1 MIFINMKK
9 ALVLSP
15 DWQDIEKV
23 LREDYNYIVRCKDT
37 KEGALEWC
45 SSEKIDL
52 VVGSYHK
59 GIYWLS
65 SSIAEQSGNG
75 DFLTQNPQIL
85 LTWHPHF
92 SEDRLEGF
100 DIEDELDENGD
111 SIVKPNHEIAS
122 GSIQVFRKPENVV
135 KDFKTEFS
143 SSLSSFLVRD

>member
-1 MIFINMKK
+1 MKK

-45 SSEKIDL
+45 ASEKIDL
-52 VVGSYHK
+52 IVGAYHK

-65 SSIAEQSGNG
+65 SSISEQSGNEA
-75 DFLTQNPQIL
+75 FLTQNPQML
-85 LTWHPHF
+85 LSWHPHF
-92 SEDRLEGF
+92 SEDRLEGM
-100 DIEDELDENGD
+100 DIEAELDENGD

-122 GSIQVFRKPENVV
+122 GSIAVFRKPEDVRNN
-135 KDFKTEFS
+135 FKTEFS
-143 SSLSSFLVRD
+143 SSLSSFLNRD